1 LVSRSSLI
9 VSPLKAALCRFFAFA
24 AAACIFAAD
33 CSFAAEVFIDVKRK
47 RGALIWIGV
56 PAFSFKPS
64 SDSTKKTRALGKKA
78 KNILRFDLAFSGYFH
93 TITDEDV
100 LSGIEEKERA
110 TGEIDWDAWKELGL
124 HSLVKG
130 EYHLNSDGEI
140 VIAAWLYDVERMEQI
155 IGIRY
160 TGSEKLFRKMIHRFA
175 NRVIYRFTGE
185 PGVAETRLA
194 FISRAE
200 RRKELFTSDYDGF
213 NPKRITNDRSVVL
226 SPAWSPDGKQIL
238 YTTYRTGQPHIYS
251 TDIDTGLSHAVSVR
265 KGLNSA
271 PAWSP
276 DGKRIAFTLSTRGN
290 SDIYLIDANGRG
302 LRRLTYR
309 SSIET
314 SPSWSP
320 DGKKIVYVSDFPG
333 TPQLYIMDVA
343 DGKPKRFTFN
353 GSYNADPAWSP
364 KGDKI
369 AYAGLVD
376 ESFNIMIKGVKG
388 RLEKQLTLYA
398 GGNEHPSWSP
408 DGRNIAF
415 ASTRKGG
422 SQIFIMNENGENQ
435 IQITNMRGGAYSPSW
450 SPPL

>member
-1 LVSRSSLI
+1 MVLRSSPT
-9 VSPLKAALCRFFAFA
+9 VRPLKAAQNILAFA
-24 AAACIFAAD
+24 LAFCIFMAD
-33 CSFAAEVFIDVKRK
+33 FSFSAEVFIDVKRRK
-47 RGALIWIGV
+47 GTLIWIGV
-56 PAFSFKPS
+56 PEFSFKPS
-64 SDSTKKTRALGKKA
+64 SASASKTGALGKRA
-78 KNILRFDLAFSGYFH
+78 QNILMFDLAFSGYFH
-93 TITDEDV
+93 TLTDKNLLD
-100 LSGIEEKERA
+100 SIEEKERA
-110 TGEIDWDAWKELGL
+110 TGQTDWEGWKELGL
-124 HSLVKG
+124 HSLIKG

-140 VIAAWLYDVERMEQI
+140 VIKAWLYDVERREQI
-155 IGIRY
+155 VGIKY

-185 PGVAETRLA
+185 QGVAETRLA
-194 FISRAE
+194 FISRVK
-200 RRKELFTSDYDGF
+200 RRKELFVSDYDGF
-213 NPKRITNDRSVVL
+213 NPKQITKDNSVVL
-226 SPAWSPDGKQIL
+226 SPSWAPSGKQIL
-238 YTTYRTGQPHIYS
+238 YTTYRTGKPHIYS
-251 TDIDTGLSHAVSVR
+251 TEVETGLSKIVSGR

-271 PAWSP
+271 PALSP
-276 DGKRIAFTLSTRGN
+276 DGKWMAFTLSTNGN
-290 SDIYLIDANGRG
+290 SDIYLVSASGRG

-333 TPQLYIMDVA
+333 TPQLYIMDVEE
-343 DGKPKRFTFN
+343 GKPRRFTFN
-353 GSYNADPAWSP
+353 GNYNADPAWSP

-376 ESFNIMIKGVKG
+376 ESFNVMIKSVKG

-415 ASTRKGG
+415 ASTRKGV

-435 IQITNMRGGAYSPSW
+435 IQITNMNGGAYSPSW